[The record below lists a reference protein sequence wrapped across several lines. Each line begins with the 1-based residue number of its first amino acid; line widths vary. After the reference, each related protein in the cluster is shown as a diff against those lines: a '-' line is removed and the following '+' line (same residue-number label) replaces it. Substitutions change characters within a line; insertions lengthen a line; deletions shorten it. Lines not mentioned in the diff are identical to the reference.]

1 MIVAALVS
9 LSLSMAPMIPIA
21 DGPPRFDIA
30 ASCRD
35 VGKSGVDIG
44 RPASACVADEEK
56 ARDQLQAKWSQY
68 PLAARDSCVDG
79 AKLGGPPSYVQVITC
94 LEMKQP

>member
-1 MIVAALVS
+1 MIIAGLMS
-9 LSLSMAPMIPIA
+9 LSLAAAPVIPVA

-35 VGKSGVDIG
+35 VGKSGAGVG
-44 RPASACVADEEK
+44 RPASACVDDEEK
-56 ARDQLQAKWSQY
+56 ARDQLGAKWSQY
-68 PLAARDSCVDG
+68 PLAERDTCVEG

-94 LEMKQP
+94 LEMKSP

>member
-1 MIVAALVS
+1 MIIAGLLSIS
-9 LSLSMAPMIPIA
+9 LSASAIVPVA

-35 VGKSGVDIG
+35 VGKSGGGIG
-44 RPASACVADEEK
+44 RPASACVDDEQR
-56 ARDQLQAKWSQY
+56 ARDQLATKWSQY
-68 PLAARDSCVDG
+68 PAAQRETCVEG

-94 LEMKQP
+94 LEMKKP